1 MSSGVQ
7 NHDKKVY
14 LWENPLQK
22 RLANSRRTDTESQI
36 KTVQEELN
44 QVNGEKEAETKERY
58 DKIWK
63 LKNDLDEVERS
74 TEQHKVCVVI
84 KKLLVYF
91 FVANDYG
98 NNERWKAK
106 ACS

>member
-1 MSSGVQ
+1 M
-7 NHDKKVY
+7 
-14 LWENPLQK
+14 
-22 RLANSRRTDTESQI
+22 
-36 KTVQEELN
+36 
-44 QVNGEKEAETKERY
+44 NGEKEAETKERY

-98 NNERWKAK
+98 NNER
-106 ACS
+106 